1 MAWYDE
7 AVFYHI
13 YPLGLSG
20 APKHNEYAE
29 PVHRL
34 RDMKEWIGHIKGIGC
49 NALYIGPL
57 FESVGHGYE
66 TTDYKKLD
74 SRLGDN
80 EDLKDFVATC
90 HAQGIRVIFDGVFN
104 HTGRDFFAFADML
117 DCSGVRFD
125 ATLALDAAA
134 LFMEP
139 LAFLALSFEF
149 SIFRVRFIATS

>member
-20 APKHNEYAE
+20 APKQNEYGE

-34 RDMKEWIGHIKGIGC
+34 RDMKVWIDHIKECGF
-49 NALYIGPL
+49 NAIYIGPL

-80 EDLKDFVATC
+80 ED
-90 HAQGIRVIFDGVFN
+90 
-104 HTGRDFFAFADML
+104 
-117 DCSGVRFD
+117 
-125 ATLALDAAA
+125 
-134 LFMEP
+134 
-139 LAFLALSFEF
+139 
-149 SIFRVRFIATS
+149 